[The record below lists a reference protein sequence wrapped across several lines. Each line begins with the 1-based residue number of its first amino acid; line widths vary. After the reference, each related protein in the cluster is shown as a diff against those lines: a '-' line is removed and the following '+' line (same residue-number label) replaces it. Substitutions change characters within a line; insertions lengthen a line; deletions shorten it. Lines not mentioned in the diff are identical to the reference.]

1 MTPTNHTTAQ
11 TITFTTSA
19 LQTDAL
25 LDRFGYKVAARLSE
39 NSQALPHDI
48 SERLRIARLHAISVR
63 KKVASLQIAS
73 HISLS
78 GNSAILGGDGLNL
91 WTRLASILPLL
102 ALVAGLIA
110 INLMQNDNRA
120 SELAEVDVALLTDDL
135 PPAAHTD
142 AGFAQFLKFGFPAN
156 VGNQ

>member
-1 MTPTNHTTAQ
+1 MTPTNYTHT
-11 TITFTTSA
+11 A
-19 LQTDAL
+19 LQADAL
-25 LDRFGYKVAARLSE
+25 LDRFGYKVAARLTE
-39 NSQALPHDI
+39 DSQALPHDI
-48 SERLRIARLHAISVR
+48 SERLRIARQQAMSAR
-63 KKVASLQIAS
+63 KKAVSLQTAS
-73 HISLS
+73 HVSLS

-91 WTRLASILPLL
+91 WTRLASFLPLL

-142 AGFAQFLKFGFPAN
+142 AGFAQFLKFGFPASA
-156 VGNQ
+156 GTP